1 MMNNEDKIVVNDN
14 LVLHRVK
21 KSNEFTGIKIVDNK
35 INIFVPQ
42 VFRYDKKTFHKDI
55 LLFLKSISLAETV
68 NKEFLNKGKNN
79 IKNVWPFESYLWIIK
94 DYIENDFYYNREKTY
109 SNKGGKIEWKKT
121 IKNTPIYSN
130 GNLIYD
136 KFVTSKMSAT
146 NDIIA
151 QIYRLCLKQSI
162 EKIGWLFNLNF
173 KVDVQQL
180 ISKKEMIHK
189 VKQAINNTY
198 DDVKRIRYNHMLKIL
213 KETEGESILS
223 NSYMY
228 GIENYYY
235 VYEKMIDM
243 YFDGIKDNKKNY
255 NPNGYWQLNN
265 KKATIASS
273 LRPDTIVKQNG
284 ITYIIDAKMYQYGVT
299 HDIIDLPETQSI
311 QKQISYG
318 DYVMN
323 VLHETDVRNAFIL
336 PFNKELVEFKN
347 DPNIIY
353 FNNDE
358 LGYIGYAY
366 VDWRKESKYEYV
378 HDKIHTFVIDFN
390 YLLRQYKKDNKKLI
404 GEMCDLFE
412 KITKDE
418 GADERE
424 YN

>member
-94 DYIENDFYYNREKTY
+94 DYIENGFYYNREKTY

-162 EKIGWLFNLNF
+162 EKVGWLFNLNF
-173 KVDVQQL
+173 KVDIQQL

-198 DDVKRIRYNHMLKIL
+198 DDIKRTRYNNMLKIL
-213 KETEGESILS
+213 SETEGESILS

-243 YFDGIKDNKKNY
+243 YFNGIKEDKKNY
-255 NPNGYWQLNN
+255 NPNGYWKLNN
-265 KKATIASS
+265 KKAEHASS
-273 LRPDTIVKQNG
+273 LRPDTIVKKDNV
-284 ITYIIDAKMYQYGVT
+284 TYIIDAKMYQYGAT
-299 HDIIDLPETQSI
+299 HDLKDLPEAQSI
-311 QKQISYG
+311 QKQITYG

-323 VLHETDVRNAFIL
+323 VLGDKEVRNAFII
-336 PFNKELVEFKN
+336 PYNKELDEFKS
-347 DPNIIY
+347 DTNITY
-353 FNNDE
+353 FIERE
-358 LGYIGYAY
+358 LAYIGYAY
-366 VDWRKESKYEYV
+366 ADWREESQQSFK
-378 HDKIHTFVIDFN
+378 HDKIHTFLIDFN
-390 YLLRQYKKDNKKLI
+390 HLLNQYRMQNTLY
-404 GEMCDLFE
+404 
-412 KITKDE
+412 DE
-418 GADERE
+418 II
-424 YN
+424 NLLKNQ